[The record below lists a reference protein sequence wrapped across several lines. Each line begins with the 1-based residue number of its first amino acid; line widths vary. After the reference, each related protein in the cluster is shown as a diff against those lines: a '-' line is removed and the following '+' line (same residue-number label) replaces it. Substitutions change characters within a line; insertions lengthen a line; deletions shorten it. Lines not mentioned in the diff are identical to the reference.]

1 MGILTIERRIRRD
14 SIDMEFRMPTMKWI
28 LLCILTDSCQ
38 HLDLYQEFV
47 EYTFDIRCSWK
58 LWIREAFHG
67 FSVVIL
73 DLPNSTATGGT
84 YHLDVRHTSHVF
96 GGEGMVFRTNGFITY
111 TVICITFVY
120 IYIITSSWT
129 SFFDSILWRC
139 LFFEGKFTF
148 RSPKKRQHFSFWF

>member
-14 SIDMEFRMPTMKWI
+14 SIEMEFRMPTMKWI

-58 LWIREAFHG
+58 RWLREAFHA

-73 DLPNSTATGGT
+73 DLPRSTATGGT
-84 YHLDVRHTSHVF
+84 YHLDVRHTSHLF
-96 GGEGMVFRTNGFITY
+96 GGEGRVFRTNGFITY
-111 TVICITFVY
+111 NMYNICIYMYT
-120 IYIITSSWT
+120 ITSSWT
-129 SFFDSILWRC
+129 SLFDSILWWC

-148 RSPKKRQHFSFWF
+148 RSPKKRQQFSFWF